1 MKHKFYLI
9 IDKNVSELKA
19 TNMFM
24 NWVKDVSEFLL
35 PNNTG
40 TTPEEF
46 FELMNVAK
54 KISNNVTSV
63 ESTKHY
69 IYQTKQ

>member
-35 PNNTG
+35 PNNTT

-46 FELMNVAK
+46 FELMKVAK
-54 KISNNVTSV
+54 KISNNVTTV
-63 ESTKHY
+63 ESDKY
-69 IYQTKQ
+69 IIYHTKQ

>member
-1 MKHKFYLI
+1 MEDDVRQARCQGNLL
-9 IDKNVSELKA
+9 VR
-19 TNMFM
+19 M

-54 KISNNVTSV
+54 RISNNVTSV

-69 IYQTKQ
+69 IYHTKQ

>member
-1 MKHKFYLI
+1 MQHKFYLI
-9 IDKNVSELKA
+9 IDKSVSELKA
-19 TNMFM
+19 SNMFM

-46 FELMNVAK
+46 FELMKTAK
-54 KISNNVTSV
+54 KISNNVTSM
-63 ESTKHY
+63 ESPKHY
-69 IYQTKQ
+69 IYHIKQ

>member
-1 MKHKFYLI
+1 
-9 IDKNVSELKA
+9 
-19 TNMFM
+19 MFM

-46 FELMNVAK
+46 FELMTTAK
-54 KISNNVTSV
+54 KISNNVTSI

-69 IYQTKQ
+69 IYHTKQ

>member
-1 MKHKFYLI
+1 MQHKFYLI

-46 FELMNVAK
+46 FRANEYSK
-54 KISNNVTSV
+54 KDI
-63 ESTKHY
+63 K
-69 IYQTKQ
+69 

>member
-1 MKHKFYLI
+1 MQHKFYLI
-9 IDKNVSELKA
+9 IDKSVSELKA
-19 TNMFM
+19 SNMFM

-40 TTPEEF
+40 TTPKEF
-46 FELMNVAK
+46 FELMKTAK

-63 ESTKHY
+63 ESPKHY
-69 IYQTKQ
+69 IYHIKQ